1 MLSNIMQTILFFLLE
16 GNVQQASLHWSRAAV
31 KKNTRKLDML
41 HMGYSH
47 VYPFPYLSL
56 GNVNC
61 QDIERLCVSLCATHH
76 SGASYQ
82 EASCHLF

>member
-1 MLSNIMQTILFFLLE
+1 MSLVLKFVDTPSLE
-16 GNVQQASLHWSRAAV
+16 ECFVHLQSER
-31 KKNTRKLDML
+31 KKIRFCE
-41 HMGYSH
+41 S
-47 VYPFPYLSL
+47 
-56 GNVNC
+56 